1 MKKFEECLSILKSIK
16 KNISRKEFANEPF
29 YYSTGER
36 NLHLAIEILLD
47 ISNFVISR
55 AGFRQPGS
63 NSEIIEILAEQKII
77 PIEFAKR
84 IEKLPAFRNLLVHEY
99 LILDREIVY
108 DKIVHSLDDL
118 ESFAGY
124 LTGYLKL

>member
-16 KNISRKEFANEPF
+16 KNISRKEYVNEPF

-55 AGFRQPGS
+55 AGFRQPDS

-77 PIEFAKR
+77 PIEFSKQ

-99 LILDREIVY
+99 LVLDREIVY
-108 DKIVHSLDDL
+108 DRIVHSLDDL

-124 LTGYLKL
+124 LMGYLKL